1 MNDLKQR
8 ERAQLLRIDDLKLEV
23 LGEEKK
29 NKDKALR
36 LQDMKRAQEQLKY
49 HLKTAKNEI
58 DTITASTNAS
68 IDLLNQQVVKAK
80 NAENRALD
88 NCKNTVRAK
97 TWCYLFNVG
106 ASNSNYLYHCNCC
119 PFFVFVCP

>member
-1 MNDLKQR
+1 VNDLKQR

-23 LGEEKK
+23 LSEETK
-29 NKDKALR
+29 NKDKTLR

-88 NCKNTVRAK
+88 NCKNMRKKSCGRV
-97 TWCYLFNVG
+97 
-106 ASNSNYLYHCNCC
+106 SNSTFVDDVQNVHCEQSQEN
-119 PFFVFVCP
+119 VRNGN

>member
-1 MNDLKQR
+1 VNDLKQC

-23 LGEEKK
+23 LSEETK
-29 NKDKALR
+29 NKDKTLR

-49 HLKTAKNEI
+49 HLKTAKKEI
-58 DTITASTNAS
+58 DTITASTNAT

-80 NAENRALD
+80 SAENRALD

-97 TWCYLFNVG
+97 TWCYLFNVCT
-106 ASNSNYLYHCNCC
+106 SNSNYLHHCHCF

>member
-1 MNDLKQR
+1 VNDLKQR

-23 LGEEKK
+23 LSEETK
-29 NKDKALR
+29 NKDKTLR

-88 NCKNTVRAK
+88 NCKNTVTCK
-97 TWCYLFNVG
+97 NVV
-106 ASNSNYLYHCNCC
+106 LLVQCLHI
-119 PFFVFVCP
+119 